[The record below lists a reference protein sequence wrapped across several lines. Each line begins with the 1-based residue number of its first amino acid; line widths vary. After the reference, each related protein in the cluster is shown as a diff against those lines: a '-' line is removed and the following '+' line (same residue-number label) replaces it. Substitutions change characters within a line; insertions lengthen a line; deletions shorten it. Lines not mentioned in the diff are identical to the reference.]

1 MLLFSAV
8 MLYIVRLFNVCVPT
22 VSIPWCYPVSNLV
35 YLNLAM
41 KFAIV
46 ICIVLDPDGLYVLIE
61 VVVVFIIQIVQSAY
75 RLLFSPNYEPMVD
88 FVVKSRDFILAL
100 SLVIGLGC
108 RIVEDKKIYDLIY
121 MICFAP
127 IITLGWKILESMRNQ
142 QILVKLKTKTLKL
155 ELEYEYILYTLM

>member
-108 RIVEDKKIYDLIY
+108 
-121 MICFAP
+121 
-127 IITLGWKILESMRNQ
+127 
-142 QILVKLKTKTLKL
+142 
-155 ELEYEYILYTLM
+155 